1 MPTET
6 KRRGVLRWRAAVY
19 QEGKIVASKWF
30 GPGEKERRKAIIWEE
45 QEKARLQEENQRTT
59 PSVSLTMGDW
69 ATAYLNDAQ
78 RRTSKGNFQ
87 IKVVVFRRLAA
98 HLGGDLPLTDITPAQ
113 ALAFLQKR
121 FDQQSGYSANRDRN
135 NLSRAWEWGRKFLD
149 GFPNLANPFA
159 LVDRFKEERQPRYVP
174 PEEDFDRVLDLAQG
188 QDRVMLLT
196 FINLAAH
203 RSEVFRLKW
212 SDIDFRE
219 NVVRLF
225 TGKDKS
231 TMERADYIPM
241 STQLRRELLKWWEE
255 RTIHTE
261 YVFTMLEDAC
271 AAGRSPGDPFTSRC
285 HFMRRISQRAG
296 VEPFGFHAIRH
307 LSAIILYK
315 AGEPLAKIQKILR
328 HRNATTTNRYLEN
341 LGFQLEEI
349 RQSVEV
355 LARQPAQVIPLHR
368 KKTEA
373 L

>member
-6 KRRGVLRWRAAVY
+6 TRRGVLRWRAFVKIG
-19 QEGKIVASKWF
+19 GKTVASKWF
-30 GPGEKERRKAIIWEE
+30 GPGEKER
-45 QEKARLQEENQRTT
+45 LQEENQKTIPT
-59 PSVSLTMGDW
+59 VSLTMGDW

-174 PEEDFDRVLDLAQG
+174 PEEDFDRVLALAQG

-196 FINLAAH
+196 CINLAA
-203 RSEVFRLKW
+203 RKSEVFRLKW
-212 SDIDFRE
+212 TDLDFRE
-219 NVVRLF
+219 GVVRLV
-225 TGKDKS
+225 TGKDKKNL
-231 TMERADYIPM
+231 ERVDHIPM
-241 STQLRRELLKWWEE
+241 SKELRRTLLQWWEE
-255 RTIHTE
+255 RSIHSE
-261 YVFTMLEDAC
+261 YVFTMLEDAY
-271 AAGRSPGDPFTSRC
+271 AAGRRPGDPFTSRC
-285 HFMRRISQRAG
+285 HFMRRICTRAG
-296 VEPFGFHAIRH
+296 VKPFGFHSIRH
-307 LSAIILYK
+307 LAAVILYK
-315 AGEPLAKIQKILR
+315 ANEPLAKIQKILR
-328 HRNATTTNRYLEN
+328 HRHATTTCRYLES

-349 RQSVEV
+349 RPSVEV
-355 LARQPAQVIPLHR
+355 LARGPAEVIPLHR
-368 KKTEA
+368 KEKA